1 VKLYYYKQRWLKC
14 QRKRQILS
22 LFIPI
27 GGGIG
32 LVVLGHEIA
41 LIKGEQK

>member
-1 VKLYYYKQRWLKC
+1 VKLHYHKQRWLKSR
-14 QRKRQILS
+14 RKRQIFS

-32 LVVLGHEIA
+32 LVVFGYEIA

>member
-1 VKLYYYKQRWLKC
+1 VKLHYHKQRWLKS
-14 QRKRQILS
+14 QRKKQILS

-41 LIKGEQK
+41 FIKGENK